1 MKKLITDDE
10 FISEPITPVA
20 ATFNTA
26 RMSIGEPGL
35 PGEFVWN
42 GKTYLVK
49 KVLNTW
55 RKTSPCTHGSGEMYV
70 RRHYYKILTDSGET
84 MTLYFDRQPRRN
96 EAPGPR
102 WWLLSRERTTRN
114 S

>member
-1 MKKLITDDE
+1 MKEHHTDEE
-10 FISEPITPVA
+10 FISQPIVPVA

-35 PGEFVWN
+35 PGEFIWHD
-42 GKTYLVK
+42 KTYTVK

-70 RRHYYKILTDSGET
+70 RRHYYKILTGSGDR
-84 MTLYFDRQPRRN
+84 MTLYFDRQPRRG
-96 EAPGPR
+96 EALGPR
-102 WWLLSRERTTRN
+102 WWLLSRERDTP
-114 S
+114 